1 MSKDIDQDF
10 NKIVDQLNKTDDLNK
25 IFDLI
30 PYTIKTEII
39 KEFFKNE

>member
-1 MSKDIDQDF
+1 MMYKDIDQDF

-30 PYTIKTEII
+30 PYTIKEKMLIELES
-39 KEFFKNE
+39 K